1 MTISISLFFC
11 LFTLYIPG
19 AQMTLV
25 LIAKDLV
32 LEGSTTKIENKQVPG
47 IYIYIHIFGDLF
59 FAHCPYFFL
68 RQAAETAKFWR
79 GREDDWDP
87 VMVSLSHVKKVIPHG
102 TFVIPF
108 GAMLWF
114 QHQPV

>member
-1 MTISISLFFC
+1 
-11 LFTLYIPG
+11 
-19 AQMTLV
+19 MTLV

-32 LEGSTTKIENKQVPG
+32 LEGSTTKIEDS
-47 IYIYIHIFGDLF
+47 IYIHIFGDLF

-87 VMVSLSHVKKVIPHG
+87 VMVSHVKKVIPRHFSD
-102 TFVIPF
+102 TFRGNAIV
-108 GAMLWF
+108 MVST
-114 QHQPV
+114 QPV